1 MTKVDSDEAPGRG
14 HLFRS
19 FLVILAGFVL
29 VFVLSL
35 GTDVSLHMIGLTP
48 PLGQPMSN
56 PMFLL
61 ATLYR
66 TIYAAIGS
74 YLTARL
80 APNDPMTH
88 ALVGGFIG
96 LAISIVGAVVTW
108 NHVPSLGPHWY
119 PLALVVTA
127 LPSAWIGGKIRLAQL
142 YKNR

>member
-1 MTKVDSDEAPGRG
+1 MTKVNSSEAGWE
-14 HLFRS
+14 HLFHS
-19 FLVILAGFVL
+19 FLAILAGFVV
-29 VFVLSL
+29 VFVLSV
-35 GTDVSLHMIGLTP
+35 GTDLSLHKIGLTP

-61 ATLYR
+61 ATIYR
-66 TIYAAIGS
+66 TIYAVIGS

-80 APNDPMTH
+80 APNEPMAH

-96 LAISIVGAVVTW
+96 LAISIVGAVATW

-127 LPSAWIGGKIRLAQL
+127 LPSAWIGGKFRLAQL
-142 YKNR
+142 TKNQQ